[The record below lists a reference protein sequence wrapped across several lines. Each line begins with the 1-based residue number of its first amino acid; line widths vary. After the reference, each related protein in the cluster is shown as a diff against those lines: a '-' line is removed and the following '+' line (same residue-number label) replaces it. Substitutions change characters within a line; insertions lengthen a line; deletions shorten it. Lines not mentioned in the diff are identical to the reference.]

1 MKRVVFTV
9 GNPMRGDDA
18 AGPLLAEMLENEPA
32 PGWDVIDGAD
42 VPENHT
48 HAVRRLE
55 PDQVLVVDAAAMGLA
70 PGEIRLIGEDD
81 VAQSFLI
88 TTHAIPLNFL
98 IESLKETISDI
109 RFLGIQP
116 EDTTFYGPVT
126 PAVRNAVSAL
136 HRHLVVGGSPE
147 DFPPA
152 V

>member
-55 PDQVLVVDAAAMGLA
+55 PDQVLVVDAAAMGLE
-70 PGEIRLIGEDD
+70 PGEIRRIDEGD
-81 VAQSFLI
+81 VAENFLI

-98 IESLKETISDI
+98 IQSLKETVSDI
-109 RFLGIQP
+109 QFLGIQP
-116 EDTTFYGPVT
+116 EDTSFYGPVT
-126 PAVRNAVSAL
+126 PVVREAVAAL
-136 HRHLVVGGSPE
+136 HRHLVSGGAPE
-147 DFPPA
+147 DYQPVA
-152 V
+152 